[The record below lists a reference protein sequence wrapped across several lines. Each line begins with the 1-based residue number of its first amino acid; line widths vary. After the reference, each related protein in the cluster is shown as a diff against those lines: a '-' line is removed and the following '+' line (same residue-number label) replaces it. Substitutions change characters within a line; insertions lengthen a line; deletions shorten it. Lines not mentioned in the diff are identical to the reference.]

1 MQFAALRTDRLSSAS
16 VTVGEV
22 RDRLKS
28 SVRSISVINFVSHY
42 KNLKPDRDHLEKIR
56 TWEFVKRKLSNVLN
70 NWWDTVQGCNFNN
83 ESAHFWIFW
92 HQTSS
97 SVLDSLSQL
106 SQLSVVLCKCSDV
119 VCWSTWDLFIHYH
132 PQWNFTGIS
141 KFLVPWLREN
151 SSSAQRVCCKTEP
164 ADRNRTKASTSEQKT
179 KPANFSI

>member
-1 MQFAALRTDRLSSAS
+1 MFHSLITWKSPKMTMQFAALRTDRLSSAS

-42 KNLKPDRDHLEKIR
+42 KNLKPDWDHLEKIR

-92 HQTSS
+92 HQTTS

-119 VCWSTWDLFIHYH
+119 EVHGIYLFIIILS
-132 PQWNFTGIS
+132 GILLAS
-141 KFLVPWLREN
+141 VN
-151 SSSAQRVCCKTEP
+151 SWYRG
-164 ADRNRTKASTSEQKT
+164 
-179 KPANFSI
+179 